1 MPHVLIHMNN
11 KILALVVLLTIGTTT
26 YTYAEEST
34 VQVPFISHG
43 QSCTFD
49 EIAIEYQ
56 CVWQGIRDV
65 FTIEDLKEFKS
76 ILSNEIY
83 DQELARLN
91 EEALAEI
98 AIEQAKLTPNEVIIQ
113 EIERKLNKGI
123 ATASDSV
130 LMHLLQDLDTC
141 QQGMDDRTV
150 HIQTARE
157 FEISGFKNL
166 VANNVKADGLLGKIS
181 LAIQECKAQE
191 VVYAQSVGYANMETG
206 EDDRQFSLADYYTY
220 DVQAIPFDQYT
231 RTTTE
236 IDRSAICDNN
246 QFANTQKAQFGCEV
260 LYDGKTVAEIE
271 RENELRFGTDGMIG
285 YQSELLDNYH
295 GFLETYGGREAT
307 DQDKKIEE
315 LIAIP
320 IANEWKEDHRFYQRN
335 LD

>member
-1 MPHVLIHMNN
+1 MIRKTFAIVAL
-11 KILALVVLLTIGTTT
+11 LAIGVTFA
-26 YTYAEEST
+26 YAETST
-34 VQVPFISHG
+34 VEVPFISHG

-49 EIAIEYQ
+49 PITIEYH
-56 CVWQGIRDV
+56 CTWQGIRDT

-76 ILSNEIY
+76 VLSEETYNQEI
-83 DQELARLN
+83 QRLN
-91 EEALAEI
+91 EAALAEI

-157 FEISGFKNL
+157 FEVSGFKNL

-181 LAIQECKAQE
+181 LAIQECKAQK

-236 IDRSAICDNN
+236 IDKSAICDNN
-246 QFANTQKAQFGCEV
+246 QFADTQKVQFGCEV

-285 YQSELLDNYH
+285 YQSEILDDYH

-307 DQDKKIEE
+307 VEDKKIEE
-315 LIAIP
+315 LVAIP
-320 IANEWKEDHRFYQRN
+320 IANEWKEDSLFYQSN
-335 LD
+335 SED

>member
-1 MPHVLIHMNN
+1 MNN
-11 KILALVVLLTIGTTT
+11 KILALVVLLTVGTTT
-26 YTYAEEST
+26 YAYAEESI
-34 VQVPFISHG
+34 VQVPFVSHG

-181 LAIQECKAQE
+181 LAIQECKAQK

-246 QFANTQKAQFGCEV
+246 QFANTQKTQFGCEV

-285 YQSELLDNYH
+285 YQSEILDDYH

-307 DQDKKIEE
+307 DEDKKIEE